1 MTLGHYSQLAAKVK
15 TAATTSYVVILD
27 PEPYSGTKNDPNKYA
42 EKVKWIN
49 DCFQDNSITINQ
61 WYLGKC
67 EPNNHNHYVFYAISH
82 LSIYP
87 YNHLYIHLS
96 IYVSDIYSYLSIHTS
111 IHLSIHRYLY
121 CRWTLSIRSISTE
134 SHQFDCPSLHS
145 EWWISPQ

>member
-87 YNHLYIHLS
+87 YNHLYIHPS
-96 IYVSDIYSYLSIHTS
+96 IYVSDIYSYICPSIHPYIYLSIDIS
-111 IHLSIHRYLY
+111 IVGGHSASGASALKAINSI
-121 CRWTLSIRSISTE
+121 TLPFTPNGE
-134 SHQFDCPSLHS
+134 
-145 EWWISPQ
+145 